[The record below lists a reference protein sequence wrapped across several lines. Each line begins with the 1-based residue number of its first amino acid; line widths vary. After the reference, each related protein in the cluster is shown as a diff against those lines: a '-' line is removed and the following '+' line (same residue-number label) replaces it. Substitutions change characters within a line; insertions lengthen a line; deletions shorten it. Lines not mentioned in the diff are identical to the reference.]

1 MWFIYLQDIITISKY
16 DNKEIREIFFFVF
29 DNFRREFSSY
39 EYSNKSARITTL
51 KTDYVLNIA
60 YISFTNITAKDA
72 HFDNKYIFSGDR
84 GQNIKKLK
92 LIKQKK
98 VQYSFIRRRNQS

>member
-1 MWFIYLQDIITISKY
+1 MWFISLQDIINISKY
-16 DNKEIREIFFFVF
+16 DNKENREIFFFVF
-29 DNFRREFSSY
+29 DNFQREFSSY

-72 HFDNKYIFSGDR
+72 HFDNKYRSR
-84 GQNIKKLK
+84 PEHKKIKINKT
-92 LIKQKK
+92 KK
-98 VQYSFIRRRNQS
+98 SPV